1 MIANLLI
8 LNSNYFIREICIYCH
23 WYWGQYYGNVK
34 MMGGK
39 TKTVLSRHIEL
50 VDVKIPNL
58 AWYSMV

>member
-1 MIANLLI
+1 
-8 LNSNYFIREICIYCH
+8 
-23 WYWGQYYGNVK
+23 